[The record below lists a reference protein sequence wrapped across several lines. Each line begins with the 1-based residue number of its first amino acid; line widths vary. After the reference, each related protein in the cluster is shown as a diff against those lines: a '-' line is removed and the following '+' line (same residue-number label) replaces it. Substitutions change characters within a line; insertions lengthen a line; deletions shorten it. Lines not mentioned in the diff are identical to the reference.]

1 MGIMAY
7 TFCTLLL
14 LLSVLH
20 FLHVE
25 CVTCPHSCQCD
36 TASISCCKTGQN
48 LPDSIIGHPNITKM
62 TFNFCN
68 TLDIT
73 SRTFSNLDNLIEL
86 TIRYTNIA
94 FIDAS
99 AFSGLKSLSSLMLNE
114 VNLQSMDLHRAAFQN
129 LQIQHLDLSNNSLT
143 MINSQMFSGLS
154 KLKILNLS
162 RNKISLI
169 QDRAFESLLQLSIL
183 NLGYNSLS
191 TITPMWFKAS
201 ANYSSLQIHLMGN
214 SLTEECEYRGVS
226 ITENQWFIQSLVPN
240 ISFTSRDVK
249 APECSKPSFVD
260 LYKEVYVQEPF
271 PVGLVCSANGYP
283 TPKLTWLLPSGVPV
297 SSPMGSLFVKN
308 GMLILNQVQPS
319 MAGLYACIATNSEG
333 SAANLYRLV
342 VIPLPAPRT
351 TTTTTTT
358 ATSPTAILL
367 QPTLSTSAQNKTTLI
382 LIWVCVGLLLIA
394 LAFFIFYI
402 LKKVFKW
409 GQKKMSTGFE
419 FKKFPETPNILMVPE
434 NPKPM
439 PHVYEPQTGVS
450 Q

>member
-1 MGIMAY
+1 MAY
-7 TFCTLLL
+7 TVWTLLL

-25 CVTCPHSCQCD
+25 SASCPPGCQCD
-36 TASISCCKTGQN
+36 TASISCCKSGEY
-48 LPDSIIGHPNITKM
+48 LPDTIIGHPNITKM
-62 TFNFCN
+62 ILNFCN

-73 SRTFSNLDNLIEL
+73 SRTFANLDNLIEL
-86 TIRYTNIA
+86 TIRHTNIA

-99 AFSGLKSLSSLMLNE
+99 AFSGLKSLSHLRLNE
-114 VNLQSMDLHRAAFQN
+114 VNLQNMDLHGAAFQD
-129 LQIQHLDLSNNSLT
+129 LQLQHLDLSNNSLT
-143 MINSQMFSGLS
+143 TINSQMFSGLS
-154 KLKILNLS
+154 KLKTLNLS

-169 QDRAFESLLQLSIL
+169 HDKAFENQVQLSIL
-183 NLGYNSLS
+183 NLDYNSLS

-214 SLTEECEYRGVS
+214 SLTQECEYRGVS
-226 ITENQWFIQSLVPN
+226 ITENQWFIQSLQPN
-240 ISFTSRDVK
+240 ISVNSGGVK

-283 TPKLTWLLPSGVPV
+283 TPRLTWLFPSGVPV
-297 SSPMGSLFVKN
+297 TSPIRSIFVKN
-308 GMLILNQVQPS
+308 GMLILNPVQAS

-333 SAANLYRLV
+333 SAASLYRLV
-342 VIPLPAPRT
+342 VVPLPAPRT

-367 QPTLSTSAQNKTTLI
+367 QPTLFTATQNKTTLI
-382 LIWVCVGLLLIA
+382 LIWVCVGLLLLA
-394 LAFFIFYI
+394 LAFFIFYV
-402 LKKVFKW
+402 LKKIFKW
-409 GQKKMSTGFE
+409 GKKKMSTGFE

-439 PHVYEPQTGVS
+439 PHVYEPQTGIS